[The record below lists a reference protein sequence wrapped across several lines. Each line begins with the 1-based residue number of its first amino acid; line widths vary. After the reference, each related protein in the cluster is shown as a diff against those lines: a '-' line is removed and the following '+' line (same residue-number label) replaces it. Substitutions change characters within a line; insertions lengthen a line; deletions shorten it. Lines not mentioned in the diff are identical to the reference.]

1 MKRCYIKKI
10 ILCLVVFFLS
20 AEIFAESKSFYSN
33 ASKETQALI
42 KKADGLVAKGQYC
55 SALSCFENI
64 PDNEYTIYKKNE
76 ILIENYIQTEDFVKF
91 YLKDLKKGETLDE
104 LRVNCTQELT
114 AYDFDVEK
122 IIIEYESNNGSSF
135 VLNLALA
142 NNYYSFLSCYGSYLE
157 DYAEDLTEAIYEN
170 YVSAF
175 ENGCFDNKS
184 LYYYGCFLT
193 ENKRYADAEK
203 VFASLTELD
212 KKNESVWYGYAV
224 ALYYQGKFETAAD
237 SVKTSIKLSSNSKD
251 NAYILNKNV
260 LLADIYFNDGK
271 YSEAENVLIKAMKK
285 YPQSEYLLPFLG
297 EIYLLQGKTENA
309 GNAFNQYIENFHQSD
324 DVLET
329 IVNVCRYNSYD
340 DFLIELLEENCE
352 KFSDDFYFSAACYET
367 LHFIYMEKHD
377 FNKAEYALNKSEE
390 FYLKVPDIQGVE
402 EFFSELRSNFQQTVE
417 SASE

>member
-1 MKRCYIKKI
+1 M
-10 ILCLVVFFLS
+10 FFLS
-20 AEIFAESKSFYSN
+20 AGIFAESKSFYSN

-114 AYDFDVEK
+114 AYDFDAEK

-142 NNYYSFLSCYGSYLE
+142 NYYYSFLSCYGSYLG
-157 DYAEDLTEAIYEN
+157 DYAEDLTEAIYQN

-212 KKNESVWYGYAV
+212 KKNESVWYGYAI

-237 SVKTSIKLSSNSKD
+237 SVKTSIKLSSNLKD

-297 EIYLLQGKTENA
+297 EIYLLQGKTEN
-309 GNAFNQYIENFHQSD
+309 
-324 DVLET
+324 
-329 IVNVCRYNSYD
+329 
-340 DFLIELLEENCE
+340 
-352 KFSDDFYFSAACYET
+352 
-367 LHFIYMEKHD
+367 
-377 FNKAEYALNKSEE
+377 
-390 FYLKVPDIQGVE
+390 
-402 EFFSELRSNFQQTVE
+402 
-417 SASE
+417 